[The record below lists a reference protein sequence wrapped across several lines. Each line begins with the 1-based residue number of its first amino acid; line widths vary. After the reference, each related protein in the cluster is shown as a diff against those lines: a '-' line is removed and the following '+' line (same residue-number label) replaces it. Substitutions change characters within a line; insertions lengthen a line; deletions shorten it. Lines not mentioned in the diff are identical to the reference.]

1 VLKIMARQM
10 RESDNGMA
18 RFVGCCLE
26 CILQCIQ
33 DIVEYINSYAFTICA
48 IYGKPYCEAVS
59 DTMMLFSTNGFD
71 LIINDDII
79 ENLLFLGA
87 LACGAV
93 GAGSGYL
100 VTINAS
106 QNDQI
111 ISAVAGFIIGV
122 GIMCIVNATIV
133 SCVKSLFMCFAMDPL
148 VLYNTKQSQYDKLMA
163 AWSRRWPEGIPC
175 QAYIDVATQSPQQA
189 YGQQQQYSQQAQ
201 YGQVQPGTMPGSPSH
216 YTAYDHT
223 YAPTGGGAQAAP
235 PPPPPYNPYANNPN
249 AA

>member
-1 VLKIMARQM
+1 LVLLFLQPPLDNLGAVGETLAEILCALLGHELRLQGVELHGARL
-10 RESDNGMA
+10 
-18 RFVGCCLE
+18 FVDE
-26 CILQCIQ
+26 VDQVRRQ
-33 DIVEYINSYAFTICA
+33 DVDLGS
-48 IYGKPYCEAVS
+48 
-59 DTMMLFSTNGFD
+59 LF
-71 LIINDDII
+71 LL
-79 ENLLFLGA
+79 LLFLGA